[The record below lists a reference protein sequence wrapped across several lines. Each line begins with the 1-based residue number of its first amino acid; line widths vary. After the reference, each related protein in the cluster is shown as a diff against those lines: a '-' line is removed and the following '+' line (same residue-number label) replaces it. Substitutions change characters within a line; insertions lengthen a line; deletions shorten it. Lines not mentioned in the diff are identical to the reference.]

1 MLNVKENCKVR
12 LQKFKEENKD
22 LKQIISLKE
31 DIELVEQNHASD
43 SDVNEANSWKT
54 IIDSRKRI
62 VVNVILK
69 VTRNCH

>member
-12 LQKFKEENKD
+12 LQKLKEENKD

-43 SDVNEANSWKT
+43 SDVNEATLGKQLLT
-54 IIDSRKRI
+54 PGKE
-62 VVNVILK
+62 LL
-69 VTRNCH
+69 